1 MSMQFFP
8 SDRAPLHS
16 PVFTGDPKSTAMF
29 PPGEDDSSVATTAF
43 VRTAVTEG
51 LAGVFPWGWKFTA
64 DNRVFRWKDS
74 TGATIMGARYP
85 GTPEMSVEGYEADG
99 YTVRAA
105 TTLYS
110 DSISSL
116 DVDRPSDA
124 RYFSILGRGNL
135 QVQESTIST
144 STYRNTRYGVGEVG
158 LFDSDAAGEVT
169 LRWPLI
175 SEIEEEGSS
184 PTIATREWVGN
195 NVTPLPNDWNGT
207 ESGDLSYF
215 RTAGSFSAEAMAG
228 ASGFQARMY
237 TDDSTF
243 SQHTT
248 AGAGGFT
255 SQQLSMSYDDPQYP
269 EEATGQDRLYT
280 ELLPWQL
287 HFGQFRHNLSGH
299 ATSGASIELSP
310 DGLKVTE
317 VAAEEETSTTLRFYT
332 ETGEA
337 LSGHIATQ
345 EWVHEFAPPGPPGPP
360 GGSDAATAEWVET
373 GPLTKA
379 ALSATI
385 EAGVTTP
392 ERTQIQHRLAGTT
405 EPGTFIAWTADD
417 GYGSFADYFS
427 LLSSKG
433 IRGTLFLT
441 QNWVGKAGIDPNW
454 NDTYITQ
461 AQVQAI
467 ADAGHEIGTHAVNHE
482 DMQTYLAEHGAAA
495 LDAMATASRDYVET
509 TYGVP
514 CRTGAYP
521 GGSSNG
527 LVREV
532 IGRSHEYFR
541 GTKGMVAHR
550 GQDPFDVLA
559 VDVQPLNE
567 AQIKARVDEA
577 YATGSLCVFLIHG
590 IATADLPAALTK
602 FGNVIDYATGLGI
615 RHGTFYDGMRE
626 RTAVRGAAAYSLDTS
641 GHLFARSVRTN
652 RVTINRNDTGG
663 DHAYLD
669 VDETTNR
676 PFFDATGGQP
686 WEFRSPLEVA
696 AGVNGTTLRVGQRVT
711 VADGVTVNGST
722 TLTSATAGFKGFDVG
737 RTVAGTGIP
746 AGATIVSVQSPT
758 SVTMSATATASVSG
772 IVLTIG
778 RPNEL
783 ISIEGDTELWRGV
796 KVHHAN
802 GVQFRGT
809 NDDTDQGRITT
820 STWSRSGVGG
830 PMTIDTGSGGSA
842 FTIKAATAG
851 LTDHAGAKK
860 IRLSAAP
867 PPDASIT
874 AGEVVLWFDSTN
886 GAAKLQIKGK
896 TADGTVVAGAVPL
909 T

>member
-1 MSMQFFP
+1 MSDAP
-8 SDRAPLHS
+8 SVKTTFRLGLGVADGIDPDDEPDMIWCDGGVVRLIPVNTITKIPGGTPMPWTAGRAAIDV
-16 PVFTGDPKSTAMF
+16 PVGPD
-29 PPGEDDSSVATTAF
+29 GIATWNGQNYIKITDLTS
-43 VRTAVTEG
+43 TAVTPRVPDGKATHRVEYRDVTVTLLVNSEETKVTVEFPSTTVR
-51 LAGVFPWGWKFTA
+51 LAADTVDPITGVCDLTKLTPVPTSGGTPITIGKTGKTPVIAFDTA
-64 DNRVFRWKDS
+64 TS
-74 TGATIMGARYP
+74 AP
-85 GTPEMSVEGYEADG
+85 GTEASLVRTGGTDEEPEMLLTVPAGADG
-99 YTVRAA
+99 A
-105 TTLYS
+105 
-110 DSISSL
+110 
-116 DVDRPSDA
+116 
-124 RYFSILGRGNL
+124 
-135 QVQESTIST
+135 
-144 STYRNTRYGVGEVG
+144 
-158 LFDSDAAGEVT
+158 
-169 LRWPLI
+169 
-175 SEIEEEGSS
+175 
-184 PTIATREWVGN
+184 
-195 NVTPLPNDWNGT
+195 
-207 ESGDLSYF
+207 
-215 RTAGSFSAEAMAG
+215 
-228 ASGFQARMY
+228 
-237 TDDSTF
+237 
-243 SQHTT
+243 
-248 AGAGGFT
+248 
-255 SQQLSMSYDDPQYP
+255 
-269 EEATGQDRLYT
+269 
-280 ELLPWQL
+280 
-287 HFGQFRHNLSGH
+287 
-299 ATSGASIELSP
+299 
-310 DGLKVTE
+310 
-317 VAAEEETSTTLRFYT
+317 
-332 ETGEA
+332 
-337 LSGHIATQ
+337 
-345 EWVHEFAPPGPPGPP
+345 P
-360 GGSDAATAEWVET
+360 GGSDAAFAGWIDDTDSDT
-373 GPLTKA
+373 GKA
-379 ALSATI
+379 LRATI

-686 WEFRSPLEVA
+686 WEFRRPLEVA